1 MKKRRK
7 TSSGDVGMGT
17 VGPTLCVK
25 GAMSMGV
32 RVVLQLTDPR
42 GGVKPATLG
51 VIGGVRGEGVAKG
64 VGGERV
70 AKAVGDEEVSEEIG
84 GEGGGECGWCS

>member
-51 VIGGVRGEGVAKG
+51 VIGEADGVRGEGVAKG
-64 VGGERV
+64 EWE
-70 AKAVGDEEVSEEIG
+70 AKEWQRQLEMKK
-84 GEGGGECGWCS
+84 